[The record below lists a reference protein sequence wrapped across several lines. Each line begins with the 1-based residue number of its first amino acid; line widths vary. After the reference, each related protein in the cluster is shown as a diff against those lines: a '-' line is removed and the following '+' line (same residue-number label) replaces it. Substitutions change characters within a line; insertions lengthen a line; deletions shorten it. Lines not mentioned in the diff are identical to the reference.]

1 MNATATTSSDRQVT
15 VRFTKLVWAIVIA
28 GVGLRLCVQILMA
41 GNLNTDPDAYVQ
53 LSQTL
58 AAGNG
63 FSGTGSTTPTAF
75 RPPLFPLLLAI
86 PQWLG
91 ISGTISIATV
101 QLVASAL
108 LLIATFYLAKLIK
121 LGQVSATIAVATVA
135 CDPLLL
141 VYSSFPMTEVV
152 AAAFLTWAAVFMLQ
166 IRQRLSVVCAESTSI
181 KSVVGVGLFAG
192 CCFGFGGLCR
202 PILFVACAI
211 SSIVFFLATMFHD
224 LSAMTSFR
232 KNGKVE
238 AMGRGLL
245 KRLMAASIPA
255 LVAAI
260 ILCPWV
266 IRNAV
271 HFEHFIPATTHGGY
285 TLLLGNNPVFYA
297 EVVNRPDQPRWAGD
311 SLQKW
316 NQLLENEMQAAGIP
330 QADEVRRDHWMYERA
345 KANIA
350 ADPVSFRR
358 ACLLRMK
365 RFGAIVPTA
374 AIEKGTAAKVL
385 IGLFYGIIALGLVV
399 QPVSD
404 LGGFFYSRDE
414 TQPKQFPA
422 WLLWSIVFAF
432 AMMHS
437 VYWTNTRMR
446 APLTPL
452 LIALSVVGYRSMGS
466 WYFGYLKWRRDKS
479 VGDC

>member
-41 GNLNTDPDAYVQ
+41 GNLNTDPDAYAQ

-63 FSGTGSTTPTAF
+63 FSGAGSTTPTAF

-245 KRLMAASIPA
+245 KRLMA
-255 LVAAI
+255 
-260 ILCPWV
+260 
-266 IRNAV
+266 
-271 HFEHFIPATTHGGY
+271 
-285 TLLLGNNPVFYA
+285 
-297 EVVNRPDQPRWAGD
+297 
-311 SLQKW
+311 
-316 NQLLENEMQAAGIP
+316 
-330 QADEVRRDHWMYERA
+330 
-345 KANIA
+345 
-350 ADPVSFRR
+350 
-358 ACLLRMK
+358 CLLYTSPSPRDQRGARMPSS
-365 RFGAIVPTA
+365 A
-374 AIEKGTAAKVL
+374 
-385 IGLFYGIIALGLVV
+385 
-399 QPVSD
+399 
-404 LGGFFYSRDE
+404 
-414 TQPKQFPA
+414 
-422 WLLWSIVFAF
+422 
-432 AMMHS
+432 
-437 VYWTNTRMR
+437 
-446 APLTPL
+446 
-452 LIALSVVGYRSMGS
+452 
-466 WYFGYLKWRRDKS
+466 
-479 VGDC
+479 